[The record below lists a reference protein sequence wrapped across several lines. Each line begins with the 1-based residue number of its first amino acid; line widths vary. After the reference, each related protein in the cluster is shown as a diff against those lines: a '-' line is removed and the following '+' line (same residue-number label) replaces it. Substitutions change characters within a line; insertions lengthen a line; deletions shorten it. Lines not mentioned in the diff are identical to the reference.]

1 MGCGCQ
7 EVGKEEGLT
16 VALRT
21 VGALVIIDFGSLL
34 EFCRVLLSFFL
45 DLKSQES
52 QEATLL

>member
-7 EVGKEEGLT
+7 EVGREEGFT
-16 VALRT
+16 IALRT
-21 VGALVIIDFGSLL
+21 VGALVIIDFGALL

-45 DLKSQES
+45 DLKPQES